1 MMKKYVTIAI
11 TAVATLAIAYF
22 CLQSC
27 VENSGMGTE
36 ENSRAE
42 MTPAVLDSIRSIGE
56 WQLMT
61 VPLTVQ
67 VDTVQKRWL
76 GIVKDNL
83 KRSYT
88 GTMSLG
94 IDLRSM
100 PEDWSSIDEDT
111 IFLSLP
117 DVCLL
122 DSNFIDESKTRVILS
137 DNEDFE
143 ADTKVK
149 SAMLRTARNRIIR
162 TGITPSNLE
171 NCRKEAKKELSRRF
185 KAIGYKDVRVEFKQ
199 CAIIK

>member
-11 TAVATLAIAYF
+11 TAVVTLAIAYF

-36 ENSRAE
+36 ENVRAE

-185 KAIGYKDVRVEFKQ
+185 KAIGYKDVRVEFKST
-199 CAIIK
+199 KSE

>member
-100 PEDWSSIDEDT
+100 PEDWSFIDEDT

-117 DVCLL
+117 DICLL

-185 KAIGYKDVRVEFKQ
+185 KAIGYKDVRVEFKST
-199 CAIIK
+199 KSE